1 MAFHTESKAASELFH
16 KHCLVLQLAEEHTSN
31 PQSPQRTPN
40 DLINKMMVQ
49 FVGTKLVFLTVQ

>member
-16 KHCLVLQLAEEHTSN
+16 KHCLVLQPAEEHTSD
-31 PQSPQRTPN
+31 PQSPQRIPN

-49 FVGTKLVFLTVQ
+49 FVEQNWYS